1 MPFLCVPGWDIY
13 VFSHESSETIKNI
26 WFQSV
31 CSVGWLFWA
40 KKTLFLFLI
49 LIGPNHSEMVPNGK
63 KLSDTTFGPFGTI
76 SEWFGPI
83 WTKNGKN
90 GVFTK
95 SGQPTEQ
102 KSYFDW
108 FRPFLSTP
116 ANPVQFFWLK
126 MACTYVPDIDLYVSC
141 WTCTSRGSL
150 RPPKRPSKARN
161 GQKDRFFWSRPKIV
175 GQRGKNWPSRISPM
189 IGELITLKDPP
200 SEVSRFGARRPSPVK
215 KITSWPISKFKGIYM
230 QKKSFWPK
238 QKGSNSSQ
246 IIQWSSVGH
255 ITIHFRGLRGLRRA
269 PKPKFWLFD
278 PKIQNGRF
286 RPFSFSKVQ
295 KPYQWS

>member
-13 VFSHESSETIKNI
+13 VFSHESSETVKNI

-40 KKTLFLFLI
+40 KKRFFLFLI
-49 LIGPNHSEMVPNGK
+49 QIGPNHSEMVPNGK

-83 WTKNGKN
+83 WTKNRKKGF
-90 GVFTK
+90 FTK

-116 ANPVQFFWLK
+116 AIPVQFFWLK

-141 WTCTSRGSL
+141 WTRTSRGSL
-150 RPPKRPSKARN
+150 RPPKRPSKAKN
-161 GQKDRFFWSRPKIV
+161 GQKITVFGLDPTILLC
-175 GQRGKNWPSRISPM
+175 WPY
-189 IGELITLKDPP
+189 K
-200 SEVSRFGARRPSPVK
+200 PVA
-215 KITSWPISKFKGIYM
+215 WCGI
-230 QKKSFWPK
+230 
-238 QKGSNSSQ
+238 
-246 IIQWSSVGH
+246 H
-255 ITIHFRGLRGLRRA
+255 T
-269 PKPKFWLFD
+269 
-278 PKIQNGRF
+278 
-286 RPFSFSKVQ
+286 
-295 KPYQWS
+295 